1 MGVYFPYTSVQA
13 EITLTA
19 KLSNYITFFVNF
31 AINNQR
37 LNILGII
44 PPSESDRFI
53 DYGVK
58 GKIAGY
64 GQLVPYKVSAEEEFQ
79 AMNLIL
85 KLPIAE
91 TTIALVSF
99 SSKGEKFPKNY
110 VTLEFCIAY

>member
-1 MGVYFPYTSVQA
+1 MGVYFSHTAQFLSAVQA

-19 KLSNYITFFVNF
+19 KLSKYITFFVNF
-31 AINNQR
+31 AINNQH

-64 GQLVPYKVSAEEEFQ
+64 GQLVPYKVSAEEEFHS
-79 AMNLIL
+79 MYFSLIVFE
-85 KLPIAE
+85 A
-91 TTIALVSF
+91 ADS
-99 SSKGEKFPKNY
+99 
-110 VTLEFCIAY
+110 